1 MVVRIGVRRKGARR
15 EARRLRRS
23 LVRMMEQLAPG
34 RDLELSVSLVSDG
47 EIAVLNSEHMGL
59 DEPTDVLSFPLMDRD
74 ELRQARGP
82 GICPEPIGDIVIS
95 LDAAGRQ
102 ASERGLTAYDEIE
115 LLAAHGLLHMF
126 GYDHLGPAE
135 SAEMARK
142 ERELLGRSIIGEVT
156 GEG

>member
-1 MVVRIGVRRKGARR
+1 MVVRVSARRRDTLR

-23 LVRMMEQLAPG
+23 LRGMMKQLAAG

-47 EIAVLNSEHMGL
+47 EIAALNSEHMGL
-59 DEPTDVLSFPLMDRD
+59 DEPTDVQSFPLMDRD
-74 ELRQARGP
+74 ELCQAGGP
-82 GICPEPIGDIVIS
+82 GTGPEPIGDIVIS

-102 ASERGLTAYDEIE
+102 ASERGLTAYDESE
-115 LLAAHGLLHMF
+115 LLASHGLLHLF